1 MEMHA
6 AENVE
11 PYAKHPYP
19 PSRAADLLLEIGS
32 VLMMSGAHSGRI
44 RRNIDRVAEAWGYHV
59 ELFLTFTGVMVSI
72 REIGDSARRVGRFHR
87 VGLPA
92 VHFGVVTAVS
102 LLTWRVV
109 EDHLTID
116 DVEKQLAEIR
126 AIPHHPRSWVLGG
139 AGIACACLCLLAG
152 GDLVNAAITLVATV
166 TGLWLRQETLKRRFN
181 PMIAIIVASLV
192 TTLIAGI
199 AVVQH
204 LGIAPEKGLATSV
217 LYLIPGVPLINC
229 VIDLI
234 EGHIPTAIARG
245 VFGGFVLLCI
255 AAGMSAG
262 ITLLGIHNF

>member
-1 MEMHA
+1 MELHLPDA
-6 AENVE
+6 SEHH
-11 PYAKHPYP
+11 AKHPFP
-19 PSRAADLLLEIGS
+19 PSHAADLLLDIGA
-32 VLMMSGAHSGRI
+32 VLMTAGAHSGRI
-44 RRNIDRVAEAWGYHV
+44 RRNIDRVAEKWGYNV

-72 REIGDSARRVGRFHR
+72 REIGDPARRVGRFHR

-92 VHFGVVTAVS
+92 VHFGIVTEVS

-109 EDHLTID
+109 EEDLTID
-116 DVEKQLAEIR
+116 EVAKRLAEIK

-139 AGIACACLCLLAG
+139 AGIACACLCLLVG
-152 GDLVNAAITLVATV
+152 GDLLNAVITCVATIS
-166 TGLWLRQETLKRRFN
+166 GLYLRQETLKRRFN
-181 PMIAIIVASLV
+181 PMIAIVVGSLV
-192 TTLIAGI
+192 TTLIAGL
-199 AVVQH
+199 AVVH
-204 LGIAPEKGLATSV
+204 HIGLAPEKGLATAV

>member
-1 MEMHA
+1 METHA
-6 AENVE
+6 AEDGDRHLE
-11 PYAKHPYP
+11 HPYP
-19 PSRAADLLLEIGS
+19 PSRAADLLLEIGG
-32 VLMMSGAHSGRI
+32 VLMMAGAHSGRI
-44 RRNIDRVAEAWGYHV
+44 RRNIERVAEAWGYHV

-72 REIGDSARRVGRFHR
+72 REMGDCPRRVGRFHR

-92 VHFGVVTAVS
+92 VHFGMVTEVS

-109 EDHLTID
+109 EENLTID
-116 DVEKQLAEIR
+116 EVEKRLAEIKT
-126 AIPHHPRSWVLGG
+126 IPHHPRSWVLGG

-152 GDLVNAAITLVATV
+152 GDFLNAAITCVATV
-166 TGLWLRQETLKRRFN
+166 TGLWIRQETLKRRFN

-199 AVVQH
+199 AVVKH
-204 LGIAPEKGLATSV
+204 IGIAPEKGLATAV